1 MQTISVSEL
10 EHNLGLYLEK
20 VKKGDEIVVEEEN
33 EVIARI
39 LSADTNNEEAR
50 LVAEGLMRLPKKKL
64 TEDFWET
71 DAPEIPL
78 KKIVGAIRA
87 ERDED

>member
-1 MQTISVSEL
+1 MIRI
-10 EHNLGLYLEK
+10 LYLEK
-20 VKKGDEIVVEEEN
+20 VKDGDEIIVKEEN

-39 LSADTNNEEAR
+39 LPFDNAEQL
-50 LVAEGLMRLPKKKL
+50 LVSQGLMRLPKKEL
-64 TEDFWET
+64 TEDFWES

-78 KKIVGAIRA
+78 ERIVEAIRS

>member
-1 MQTISVSEL
+1 MHTISVSQL
-10 EHNLGLYLEK
+10 QHNLISYLEK
-20 VKKGDEIVVEEEN
+20 AKDGDEIIIEDKN
-33 EVIARI
+33 EAIARI
-39 LSADTNNEEAR
+39 LPLDVRDEEAR

-78 KKIVGAIRA
+78 EKFVEAIRS

>member
-1 MQTISVSEL
+1 
-10 EHNLGLYLEK
+10 
-20 VKKGDEIVVEEEN
+20 
-33 EVIARI
+33 
-39 LSADTNNEEAR
+39 
-50 LVAEGLMRLPKKKL
+50 MRLPKKEL

-78 KKIVGAIRA
+78 EKFVEAIRS

>member
-1 MQTISVSEL
+1 MQTISVNEL
-10 EHNLGLYLEK
+10 KLNLNLYLEK
-20 VKKGDEIVVEEEN
+20 VKDGDEIIIEDEN

-39 LSADTNNEEAR
+39 SPFETEEER
-50 LVAEGLMRLPKKKL
+50 LVANGLMRLPKKEL

-71 DAPEIPL
+71 AAPEVPL
-78 KKIVGAIRA
+78 DKIVEAIRA

>member
-10 EHNLGLYLEK
+10 QQNLNLYLEK
-20 VKKGDEIVVEEEN
+20 VKDGDEIIVEDEN

-39 LSADTNNEEAR
+39 LPFDTEEKR
-50 LVAEGLMRLPKKKL
+50 LVAGGLISLPKKEL

-71 DAPEIPL
+71 DAPEISQE
-78 KKIVGAIRA
+78 KIVEAIRS